1 MKRLFKLFSAG
12 FCLLLS
18 LVMLSA
24 CSQGVATTLSGN
36 YFLQNKGQTDL
47 IGNVDETSLYDV
59 SFKASKT
66 SPANG
71 LSVSLNENA
80 DSNFYKVRLVNAKY
94 EEIDCYLLETTLKT
108 DLSYKNTDGTVNNA
122 EDTVVSQ
129 VYFSSVASKLKPLY
143 SKTTATAHSP
153 ILKADGNYEITALN
167 YTYETIYGE
176 TDATSKFSHT
186 EGTFDIEDG
195 EKVYKKY
202 YKSSY
207 YFDNAT
213 MLFMPRAIKLNDA
226 SSLSFYSIDILSGV
240 NRAMSMTSET
250 SENIVFSL
258 NEDEQG
264 AVKHAYYI
272 NDRKYFVDGDKQV
285 IKCQVVNFAVSGTF
299 SGTPVKCW
307 YSNTDVENA
316 MARLIK
322 MEVSAPYSLGTFTY
336 VIKNTTTQ
344 TKTAG

>member
-24 CSQGVATTLSGN
+24 CSQGIVTTLSGN

-59 SFKASKT
+59 SFKATKT

-94 EEIDCYLLETTLKT
+94 EETDCYLLETTLKT
-108 DLSYKNTDGTVNNA
+108 DLSYKNTDGTVSNA
-122 EDTVVSQ
+122 EDTVVSK

-153 ILKADGNYEITALN
+153 VLKADGNYEITALN

-176 TDATSKFSHT
+176 TDATSTFSHT

-213 MLFMPRAIKLNDA
+213 MLFMPRAIKLNDS
-226 SSLSFYSIDILSGV
+226 SSLSFYSIDALSGV
-240 NRAMSMTSET
+240 NRKMTMTS
-250 SENIVFSL
+250 SSNENIVFAP
-258 NEDEQG
+258 DDTEQST
-264 AVKHAYYI
+264 VKHAYYI
-272 NDRKYFVDGDKQV
+272 DDRKYFVDGDKQV
-285 IKCQVVNFAVSGTF
+285 IKCQIVNFAISGTF
-299 SGTPVKCW
+299 SGTPIKCW
-307 YSNTDVENA
+307 YASTDVENA

-322 MEVSAPYSLGTFTY
+322 MEVSAPYSMGTFTY
-336 VIKNTTTQ
+336 IIRSTSTQ
-344 TKTAG
+344 AKTAG